1 MLDYWFD
8 IKMHCFDVQ
17 LYFSFGGKRLTF
29 KMSSDRRRRSL
40 CADFSALSMEQGI
53 PEEKLG
59 SVNDVKEW
67 EEARCPICMEHPH
80 NAILLKCTSHG
91 KGCRPYICNTNY
103 WYASCVDQFCNSFVP
118 DASRA
123 LHPCDISLQ
132 TKVVC
137 PLCCGEIYGY
147 FIVEPAIK
155 FMNSKARSCSI
166 EICDFIGTYS
176 ELRKHSRSEHSFRL
190 YETRL
195 EKEKCKEDSTFSE
208 LGVESSEERTFSI
221 GLSDLTSSLVDCMNG
236 ISGEIDN
243 NFNLSSNGM
252 IPHWRFLPRLD
263 YHRPPVIR

>member
-1 MLDYWFD
+1 MVT
-8 IKMHCFDVQ
+8 IGVGGVSSAIGSPCNEPTR
-17 LYFSFGGKRLTF
+17 LYFSLGGKRLTS

-123 LHPCDISLQ
+123 LHPCEISLQ
-132 TKVVC
+132 TKVVS
-137 PLCCGEIYGY
+137 PLCWGE
-147 FIVEPAIK
+147 
-155 FMNSKARSCSI
+155 M
-166 EICDFIGTYS
+166 DT
-176 ELRKHSRSEHSFRL
+176 L
-190 YETRL
+190 
-195 EKEKCKEDSTFSE
+195 
-208 LGVESSEERTFSI
+208 
-221 GLSDLTSSLVDCMNG
+221 
-236 ISGEIDN
+236 
-243 NFNLSSNGM
+243 
-252 IPHWRFLPRLD
+252 
-263 YHRPPVIR
+263 

>member
-1 MLDYWFD
+1 
-8 IKMHCFDVQ
+8 
-17 LYFSFGGKRLTF
+17 
-29 KMSSDRRRRSL
+29 
-40 CADFSALSMEQGI
+40 
-53 PEEKLG
+53 
-59 SVNDVKEW
+59 
-67 EEARCPICMEHPH
+67 
-80 NAILLKCTSHG
+80 
-91 KGCRPYICNTNY
+91 
-103 WYASCVDQFCNSFVP
+103 
-118 DASRA
+118 
-123 LHPCDISLQ
+123 
-132 TKVVC
+132 
-137 PLCCGEIYGY
+137 
-147 FIVEPAIK
+147 
-155 FMNSKARSCSI
+155 MNSKARSCSI